1 MTISEKQIMALM
13 IHVHAYIKTL
23 QDVRLNKQLTEAG
36 EINLNDAIQTLNI
49 IYNQQSD
56 ELKVIE

>member
-1 MTISEKQIMALM
+1 MALM